1 MSTRQELFSAAR
13 RARLSVVSRRGRT
26 LSAVAPVVASV
37 PARHPYVAHLSAP
50 GSQGPHRLPDPD
62 PDDPSRPAGQ
72 RWWPPAMLEPAWVR
86 THAFDLMHVHF
97 GFDPHSPSRLREL
110 TAALRETGR
119 PLVLTVHD
127 LRNPHQEDAAVL
139 DAQLDELVPA
149 ATALVTLTPTAADI
163 VARRWGRRAEVVPH
177 PHVVDLATIDVVR
190 RRRRADPVT
199 ASGSGHVGVALK
211 GLRTNTDGTRLLPA
225 LAALSER
232 GHRVTVTVHR
242 DVLERDDERARST
255 AGALRAAERR
265 GEIDLVV
272 HDELDD
278 DALWAW
284 IATLDVAV
292 LPYRFGTHSGWLEM
306 CHDLATSV
314 VAPGFGCYA
323 DQGADAT
330 YDADETSVGTASIVT
345 AVEQALAQRVAALP
359 GLDAQARA
367 AQRRQV
373 AAAHDR
379 VYAAALDAMLGA
391 A

>member
-1 MSTRQELFSAAR
+1 M
-13 RARLSVVSRRGRT
+13 VSRKGRT
-26 LSAVAPVVASV
+26 LNAVTPVTPVVASV

-50 GSQGPHRLPDPD
+50 GSPGPRRLPDPD
-62 PDDPSRPAGQ
+62 PDDPSRPAGE
-72 RWWPPAMLEPAWVR
+72 RWWPPAMLEAAWVR

-110 TAALRETGR
+110 AGALRETGR

-139 DAQLDELVPA
+139 DAQLDVLVPA
-149 ATALVTLTPTAADI
+149 ATALVTLTPAAADI
-163 VARRWGRRAEVVPH
+163 IARRWGRRAEVVPH
-177 PHVVDLATIDVVR
+177 PHVVDLAQIEAVR
-190 RRRRADPVT
+190 RRRATGPAT
-199 ASGSGHVGVALK
+199 PSGPRHVGVALK

-225 LAALSER
+225 LAGLSER

-242 DVLERDDERARST
+242 DVIDREDERARST
-255 AGALRAAERR
+255 AAALRDAERR
-265 GEIDLVV
+265 DEIDLVV

-278 DALWAW
+278 AALWAW

-330 YDADETSVGTASIVT
+330 YDADETSVATASLVA
-345 AVEQALAQRVAALP
+345 AVERALAQRSAALP

-367 AQRRQV
+367 VQRRQV

-379 VYAAALDAMLGA
+379 VYAAALDAMPGA